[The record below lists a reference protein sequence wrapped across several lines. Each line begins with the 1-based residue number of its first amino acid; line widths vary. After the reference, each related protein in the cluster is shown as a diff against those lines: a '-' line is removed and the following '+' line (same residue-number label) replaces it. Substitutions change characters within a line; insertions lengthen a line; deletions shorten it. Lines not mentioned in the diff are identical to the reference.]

1 MNFLSTNKL
10 GAISLVFG
18 PTLAFVMFL
27 IQPGGLLVDPAP
39 LSDPA
44 GLVGAWQANA
54 AMVKITAGLIM
65 LGLALMAFGMYEV
78 HVAHRG
84 SRGDG
89 LNMAGLA
96 LISVG
101 VIAWLAVQSLAATMA
116 STFSSQAG
124 AVQDGALSSSWNAVY
139 MIRISLLLSGGV
151 AVSLGLLL
159 FALSVLID
167 SRGTVFN
174 ILTWLAALAGLVGV
188 IAWTVAIFDT
198 GLLDSAS
205 SFGRGMYVIYVV
217 WADYSR
223 HTPCEGGGKG
233 RGIGAVKS
241 VLRVLA

>member
-1 MNFLSTNKL
+1 MNFLSTNKM

-27 IQPGGLLVDPAP
+27 IQPGGLLLDPAS

-44 GLVGAWQANA
+44 GLIGAWQANA
-54 AMVKITAGLIM
+54 AMVKVTSGLIM

-101 VIAWLAVQSLAATMA
+101 VIAWLAVQSLTMTMA
-116 STFSSQAG
+116 SSLPYQAEG
-124 AVQDGALSSSWNAVY
+124 ASGEWASGDLSSLWHSAY
-139 MIRISLLLSGGV
+139 IIRMSLLLSGGV
-151 AVSLGLLL
+151 AVSLGVLL

-167 SRGTVFN
+167 SRGTVLN
-174 ILTWLAALAGLVGV
+174 ILTWLAVLAGLVGL
-188 IAWTVAIFDT
+188 IAWTVAIFESS
-198 GLLDSAS
+198 LLDSAS
-205 SFGRGMYVIYVV
+205 AFGRGMYIIYVAWLITLGV
-217 WADYSR
+217 R
-223 HTPCEGGGKG
+223 
-233 RGIGAVKS
+233 
-241 VLRVLA
+241 LAKEEERDGT

>member
-27 IQPGGLLVDPAP
+27 IQPGGLLLDTAP

-44 GLVGAWQANA
+44 GLMGAWQANA
-54 AMVKITAGLIM
+54 AMVKITSGLIM

-101 VIAWLAVQSLAATMA
+101 VIAWLAVQSLTITLASSLPGQANGAQGEMAAA
-116 STFSSQAG
+116 AFSSQE
-124 AVQDGALSSSWNAVY
+124 NAVY
-139 MIRISLLLSGGV
+139 IIRMSLLLSGGV
-151 AVSLGLLL
+151 AVSLGVLL

-188 IAWTVAIFDT
+188 VAWTVAIFESS
-198 GLLDSAS
+198 LLDSAS

-217 WADYSR
+217 WLI
-223 HTPCEGGGKG
+223 TLG
-233 RGIGAVKS
+233 
-241 VLRVLA
+241 LRLAKEEEREET

>member
-10 GAISLVFG
+10 GAISLVVG

-27 IQPGGLLVDPAP
+27 IQPGGLLLDSAP
-39 LSDPA
+39 LSDPS

-116 STFSSQAG
+116 STFPSQVG
-124 AVQDGALSSSWNAVY
+124 AAQGDVLSTPWNAIY
-139 MIRISLLLSGGV
+139 IIRISLLLSGGV

-174 ILTWLAALAGLVGV
+174 ILTWLA
-188 IAWTVAIFDT
+188 
-198 GLLDSAS
+198 
-205 SFGRGMYVIYVV
+205 
-217 WADYSR
+217 
-223 HTPCEGGGKG
+223 
-233 RGIGAVKS
+233 
-241 VLRVLA
+241 

>member
-27 IQPGGLLVDPAP
+27 IQPGGLLLDPAP

-101 VIAWLAVQSLAATMA
+101 VIAWMAVQSLAVTMA
-116 STFSSQAG
+116 STFPSQAA
-124 AVQDGALSSSWNAVY
+124 AVQGDALSSPWSAIY
-139 MIRISLLLSGGV
+139 IIRISLLLSGGV

-174 ILTWLAALAGLVGV
+174 MLTWLAALAGLVGV
-188 IAWTVAIFDT
+188 IGWTVAIFES

-205 SFGRGMYVIYVV
+205 SVGRGMYVIYVV
-217 WADYSR
+217 WLITLGIRLAKEEER
-223 HTPCEGGGKG
+223 EEG
-233 RGIGAVKS
+233 
-241 VLRVLA
+241 

>member
-1 MNFLSTNKL
+1 MTFLSTNKL

-27 IQPGGLLVDPAP
+27 IQPGGLLLDTAP

-44 GLVGAWQANA
+44 GLMGAWQANA
-54 AMVKITAGLIM
+54 AMVKITSGLIM

-101 VIAWLAVQSLAATMA
+101 VIAWLAVQSLTITLASSLPGQADGAQGEMAAA
-116 STFSSQAG
+116 AFSSQE
-124 AVQDGALSSSWNAVY
+124 NAVY
-139 MIRISLLLSGGV
+139 IIRMSLLLSGGV
-151 AVSLGLLL
+151 AVSLGVLL

-188 IAWTVAIFDT
+188 VAWTVAIFESS
-198 GLLDSAS
+198 LLDSAS

-217 WADYSR
+217 WLI
-223 HTPCEGGGKG
+223 TLG
-233 RGIGAVKS
+233 
-241 VLRVLA
+241 LRLAKEEEREET

>member
-27 IQPGGLLVDPAP
+27 IQPGGLLLDSAP

-44 GLVGAWQANA
+44 GLIGAWQANA
-54 AMVKITAGLIM
+54 AMVKITSGLIM

-101 VIAWLAVQSLAATMA
+101 VIAWLAVHTLTITLA
-116 STFSSQAG
+116 STFPHEANG
-124 AVQDGALSSSWNAVY
+124 AQGALTSDISSSPWNAIY
-139 MIRISLLLSGGV
+139 MIRVSLLLSGGV
-151 AVSLGLLL
+151 AVSLGVLL

-174 ILTWLAALAGLVGV
+174 ILTWLASLAGLVGV
-188 IAWTVAIFDT
+188 VAWIVAIFESS
-198 GLLDSAS
+198 LLDSAS

-217 WADYSR
+217 WLITLGVR
-223 HTPCEGGGKG
+223 
-233 RGIGAVKS
+233 
-241 VLRVLA
+241 LAKEEEREET

>member
-18 PTLAFVMFL
+18 PSLAFIMFL
-27 IQPGGLLVDPAP
+27 IQPGGLLLETAA

-44 GLVGAWQANA
+44 GLIGAWQANA
-54 AMVKITAGLIM
+54 AMVKITSGLIM

-101 VIAWLAVQSLAATMA
+101 VIAWLAVQSLTITLA
-116 STFSSQAG
+116 STLPGQAGGAQGEAFSSP
-124 AVQDGALSSSWNAVY
+124 WNAVY
-139 MIRISLLLSGGV
+139 VIRMSLLLSGGV

-167 SRGTVFN
+167 SRGTVFS
-174 ILTWLAALAGLVGV
+174 ILTWLAVLAGLVGV
-188 IAWTVAIFDT
+188 VAWTVAIFDSS
-198 GLLDSAS
+198 LLDSAT
-205 SFGRGMYVIYVV
+205 SFGRGMYLIYVV
-217 WADYSR
+217 WLITLGIRLAKEEER
-223 HTPCEGGGKG
+223 EGT
-233 RGIGAVKS
+233 
-241 VLRVLA
+241 

>member
-27 IQPGGLLVDPAP
+27 IQPGGLLLDTAP

-44 GLVGAWQANA
+44 GLMGAWQANA
-54 AMVKITAGLIM
+54 AMVKITSGLIM

-101 VIAWLAVQSLAATMA
+101 VIAWLAVQSLTITLASSLPGQADGAQGEMAAA
-116 STFSSQAG
+116 AFSSQE
-124 AVQDGALSSSWNAVY
+124 NAVY
-139 MIRISLLLSGGV
+139 IIRMSLLLSGGV
-151 AVSLGLLL
+151 AVSLGVLL

-188 IAWTVAIFDT
+188 VAWTVAIFESS
-198 GLLDSAS
+198 LLDSAS

-217 WADYSR
+217 WLI
-223 HTPCEGGGKG
+223 TLG
-233 RGIGAVKS
+233 
-241 VLRVLA
+241 LRLAKEEEREET

>member
-1 MNFLSTNKL
+1 MNLLSTNKL
-10 GAISLVFG
+10 GAISLIVG

-27 IQPGGLLVDPAP
+27 IQPGGILLDTAP

-44 GLVGAWQANA
+44 GLMEAWQGNP
-54 AMVKITAGLIM
+54 AMVKITSGLIM

-101 VIAWLAVQSLAATMA
+101 VIAWMAVQSLVITMSSALPFQPDVAQGGWAAE
-116 STFSSQAG
+116 FSSSAW
-124 AVQDGALSSSWNAVY
+124 SSIY
-139 MIRISLLLSGGV
+139 IIRMSLLLSGGV
-151 AVSLGLLL
+151 AVSAGLLL

-174 ILTWLAALAGLVGV
+174 ILTWLAALAGLVGTV
-188 IAWTVAIFDT
+188 AWAVAIFESSM
-198 GLLDSAS
+198 LDSAS
-205 SFGRGMYVIYVV
+205 SLGRGMYLFYVV
-217 WADYSR
+217 WLITLGLRLAK
-223 HTPCEGGGKG
+223 EEE
-233 RGIGAVKS
+233 RGEV
-241 VLRVLA
+241 